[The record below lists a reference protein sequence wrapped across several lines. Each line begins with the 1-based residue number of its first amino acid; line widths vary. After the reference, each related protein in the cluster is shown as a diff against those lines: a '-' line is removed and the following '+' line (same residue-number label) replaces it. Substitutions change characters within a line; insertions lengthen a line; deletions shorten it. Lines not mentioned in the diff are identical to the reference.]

1 MTDHSRSAARD
12 TPGSVSRFDGGVALS
27 GISYDKD
34 LYSEDKSQYLET
46 APGDDD
52 EEDYEPMPGKRS
64 LVNTYPY
71 NDFNFKVGSYGP
83 TREMRE
89 EYTDEGAGPPSIDAL
104 LERQDARTIRARES
118 DYQRRGREAR
128 VLTPTRKDAFSND
141 SEGQSYKDIMAER
154 ELSREEDR
162 LYRAIEEKK
171 REGGESDKENR
182 SATPPSASQAPAT
195 GRKRRWDVKEEPGT
209 STSTSQWSEDQQPAK
224 KRSRWDQTPAAGGA
238 SAVQDTPVSKKKS
251 RWDVATPGAG
261 GVMDPNATPVPG
273 VVGI

>member
-1 MTDHSRSAARD
+1 MADRSRNPAKD
-12 TPGSVSRFDGGVALS
+12 SVQSNSRFDGGVSLS
-27 GISYDKD
+27 GISYDRD
-34 LYSEDKSQYLET
+34 LYSEDKSQYLDT

-52 EEDYEPMPGKRS
+52 EEDYDPMPGKRN
-64 LVNTYPY
+64 L
-71 NDFNFKVGSYGP
+71 VGSYGP
-83 TREMRE
+83 TKEMRE